1 MKGLISDASTYLL
14 GEGGVFFFGWNFGK
28 KDFSRRRNDAT
39 PLFFIYI
46 HSLRSGQEWERR
58 KRVNFIRPQIYFT
71 KKDEIEKLEED
82 FMKDDEKSVSEYLR
96 KLVMLGYQ
104 SKRKEDSASINA
116 ELRRLQRQMES
127 LKQDL
132 SLVKQCVFEMYKF
145 LEKKEVE

>member
-1 MKGLISDASTYLL
+1 MDM
-14 GEGGVFFFGWNFGK
+14 
-28 KDFSRRRNDAT
+28 FSRRRNDAT

-46 HSLRSGQEWERR
+46 HSLKSDQEWERR
-58 KRVNFIRPQIYFT
+58 KRVNFVRPQIYFT

-82 FMKDDEKSVSEYLR
+82 FRKDDEKSVSEYLR
-96 KLVMLGYQ
+96 KLVMLGCQ
-104 SKRKEDSASINA
+104 SKRKGDSASINA

-145 LEKKEVE
+145 LEKKEGE

>member
-1 MKGLISDASTYLL
+1 M
-14 GEGGVFFFGWNFGK
+14 
-28 KDFSRRRNDAT
+28 
-39 PLFFIYI
+39 
-46 HSLRSGQEWERR
+46 
-58 KRVNFIRPQIYFT
+58 NFIRPQIYFT

-82 FMKDDEKSVSEYLR
+82 FRKDDEKSVSEYLR

-104 SKRKEDSASINA
+104 SKRKENPVSINA

-145 LEKKEVE
+145 LEKKEGE

>member
-1 MKGLISDASTYLL
+1 M
-14 GEGGVFFFGWNFGK
+14 
-28 KDFSRRRNDAT
+28 
-39 PLFFIYI
+39 
-46 HSLRSGQEWERR
+46 
-58 KRVNFIRPQIYFT
+58 NFIRPQIYFT

-82 FMKDDEKSVSEYLR
+82 FRKDGEKSVSEYLR

-104 SKRKEDSASINA
+104 SKRKEDFVSINA

-145 LEKKEVE
+145 LEKKEGE

>member
-1 MKGLISDASTYLL
+1 M
-14 GEGGVFFFGWNFGK
+14 
-28 KDFSRRRNDAT
+28 
-39 PLFFIYI
+39 
-46 HSLRSGQEWERR
+46 
-58 KRVNFIRPQIYFT
+58 NFIRPQIYFT

-82 FMKDDEKSVSEYLR
+82 FRKGDEKSVSEYLR

-104 SKRKEDSASINA
+104 SKRKEDSVSISA

-145 LEKKEVE
+145 LEKKEGE

>member
-1 MKGLISDASTYLL
+1 M
-14 GEGGVFFFGWNFGK
+14 NF
-28 KDFSRRRNDAT
+28 
-39 PLFFIYI
+39 
-46 HSLRSGQEWERR
+46 
-58 KRVNFIRPQIYFT
+58 VRPQIYFT

-82 FMKDDEKSVSEYLR
+82 FRKDDEKSVSEYLR

-145 LEKKEVE
+145 LEKKEGE

>member
-1 MKGLISDASTYLL
+1 M
-14 GEGGVFFFGWNFGK
+14 
-28 KDFSRRRNDAT
+28 
-39 PLFFIYI
+39 
-46 HSLRSGQEWERR
+46 
-58 KRVNFIRPQIYFT
+58 NFIRPQIYFT

-82 FMKDDEKSVSEYLR
+82 FRKDDEKSVSEYLR

-104 SKRKEDSASINA
+104 SKRKEDSVSISA

-145 LEKKEVE
+145 LEKKEGE